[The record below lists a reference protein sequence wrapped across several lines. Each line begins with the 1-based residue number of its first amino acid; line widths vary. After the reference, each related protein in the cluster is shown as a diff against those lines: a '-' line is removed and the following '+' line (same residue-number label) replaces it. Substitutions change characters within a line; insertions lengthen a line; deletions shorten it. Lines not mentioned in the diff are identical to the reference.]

1 LPSTKGARDSS
12 QALDHPGNAEGLM
25 ASFPFSILGQLGG
38 RVTGGQPMRFEEAL
52 RGKLRLIGPDQNL
65 RNDGRL
71 AQMVESEIIPR
82 LMLAHQALKA
92 NPEASNDTHA
102 SLGDETTDRF
112 ARMVVSKE
120 PESLIAYVGT
130 LLRDGISME
139 AIFLE
144 LLVPAARRLGEYWDE
159 DSLSFAD
166 VTIGLGRLQQ
176 VVRALGYNNG
186 SDIESD
192 RPSPTALFAPAPGEQ
207 HMFGLFIVEDS
218 FRRAGWRTWIESS
231 PARRNL
237 IDTAGA
243 HWFDVFGVSASKD
256 AKAEDIADL
265 VKVVRESSRNPDVFV
280 MTGGRL
286 FIEHPELVAQVG
298 ADATAIDGGE
308 ALLVANEALALADN
322 GLRRLAM
329 GS

>member
-1 LPSTKGARDSS
+1 
-12 QALDHPGNAEGLM
+12 M
-25 ASFPFSILGQLGG
+25 ASFPFSILGQLGS
-38 RVTGGQPMRFEEAL
+38 RVTGGPPMRLEEAL
-52 RGKLRLIGPDQNL
+52 RGKLRLIGPEQSL

-92 NPEASNDTHA
+92 AGPEASNDTHA
-102 SLGDETTDRF
+102 SLGDDTTDRF

-120 PESLIAYVGT
+120 PDSLIAYVGT

-144 LLVPAARRLGEYWDE
+144 LLVPAARRLGDYWDE
-159 DSLSFAD
+159 DSVSFAD

-186 SDIESD
+186 SDIDSD

-256 AKAEDIADL
+256 AKAEDIAEL
-265 VKVVRESSRNPDVFV
+265 VKVVREASRNPNVFV

-286 FIEHPELVAQVG
+286 FIEQPELVAQVG
-298 ADATAIDGGE
+298 ADATATDGGE
-308 ALLVANEALALADN
+308 ALLIANEALLIADN
-322 GLRRLAM
+322 GLRRLSM